1 MLELPQHLI
10 TLLLL
15 AVLVGVHKTV
25 AEVVEQVAT
34 VLLGTLKLVEVERQA
49 RRELLQLLQI
59 TLLLLAQVVQVIQ
72 ILEVQGQTGPI
83 QYLDQLQAQAVV
95 VVVQQLTGEIILE
108 R

>member
-1 MLELPQHLI
+1 M
-10 TLLLL
+10 
-15 AVLVGVHKTV
+15 VLVTVTHLQEAGVLG
-25 AEVVEQVAT
+25 AI
-34 VLLGTLKLVEVERQA
+34 VLVGTLKLVAAERQA
-49 RRELLQLLQI
+49 KLGSPQPLQI

-95 VVVQQLTGEIILE
+95 VVVQQLAGEIILE